1 MQSYYSWPT
10 VPQTHRHTRSTGYR
24 PGRWASVYCTIIKK
38 KHFVIF
44 PFLKP
49 SNPRRYSQDCVFSV
63 RRRRR
68 RDIVVVVREKA
79 LHVVTQNVRYNP
91 YWAFLSDHVLFIS
104 LASICCIWSRDRLR
118 TECRGRDPP
127 GLPGTRGMWRRE
139 GRRAGLLSAE
149 RLLWINA
156 PASKLPWG
164 YCSVSR
170 VEDENTYDANLLNWL
185 GLGKEWC
192 GWWGWGLSSSN

>member
-1 MQSYYSWPT
+1 MYSVCCVQGFGPCGFLSLPLLVLLLCPSTELYASWGGYPPCLHFLKKDKMQSYYSWPT

-118 TECRGRDPP
+118 TECLGRDPP
-127 GLPGTRGMWRRE
+127 GLPGTRGM
-139 GRRAGLLSAE
+139 
-149 RLLWINA
+149 
-156 PASKLPWG
+156 
-164 YCSVSR
+164 
-170 VEDENTYDANLLNWL
+170 
-185 GLGKEWC
+185 
-192 GWWGWGLSSSN
+192 